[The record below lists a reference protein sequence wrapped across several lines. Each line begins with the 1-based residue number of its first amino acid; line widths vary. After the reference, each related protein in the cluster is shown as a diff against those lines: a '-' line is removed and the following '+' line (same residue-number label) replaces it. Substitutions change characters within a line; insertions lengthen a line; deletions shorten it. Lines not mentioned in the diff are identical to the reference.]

1 MSINFTLVV
10 SFFVAMLAILN
21 PIGNV
26 AIFLDHVND
35 EPSEIQKNLAKLLA
49 VVIFLIA
56 VFFYTTGQPF
66 LNLFGITIPAFRI
79 AGGILI
85 MGVGMRMLHGKPKF
99 DQDELEKKPSS
110 DNPFR
115 EAAKK
120 LSDIIVP
127 VALPIF
133 MGPGAMT
140 TVILYSQQAK
150 GTGIFTHIF
159 MILAMAAVCVIIGA
173 ILYMSRWF
181 IKILG
186 KNGMQIVTRTM
197 GLLLCAIA
205 VQFVINGVDQ
215 LLPGLMS
222 AEFVHSAAS
231 AAQQM

>member
-1 MSINFTLVV
+1 MI
-10 SFFVAMLAILN
+10 AILN

-26 AIFLDHVND
+26 AIFLEHVNN
-35 EPSEIQKNLAKLLA
+35 EPTVIQKNLAKLLA
-49 VVIFLIA
+49 LSIFLIA

-99 DQDELEKKPSS
+99 DQEELETKPVI

-115 EAAKK
+115 EAYKK
-120 LSDIIVP
+120 LSDILVP

-140 TVILYSQQAK
+140 TVIIYSQQAH
-150 GTGIFTHIF
+150 GFLTNVF
-159 MILAMAAVCVIIGA
+159 MILALAAVCTIIGF

-215 LLPGLMS
+215 LIPGLMS
-222 AEFVHSAAS
+222 PEFIHNAA
-231 AAQQM
+231 AAISE

>member
-1 MSINFTLVV
+1 M
-10 SFFVAMLAILN
+10 SFFVALIAILN
-21 PIGNV
+21 PVGNV
-26 AIFLDHVND
+26 AVFLDHVNN
-35 EPSEIQKNLAKLLA
+35 EPSEIQKNMAKMLA
-49 VVIFLIA
+49 VVIFVIA

-85 MGVGMRMLHGKPKF
+85 MGVGLRMLHGKSKF
-99 DQDELEKKPSS
+99 DQEELETKQVTGNAFK
-110 DNPFR
+110 
-115 EAAKK
+115 EAYKK
-120 LSDIIVP
+120 LSNIIVP

-150 GTGIFTHIF
+150 GVLTNLCMVLVIAI
-159 MILAMAAVCVIIGA
+159 VCTIIGT
-173 ILYMSRWF
+173 ILYLSRWF

-205 VQFVINGVDQ
+205 VQFVINGVNQ
-215 LLPGLMS
+215 LIPGLIS
-222 AEFVHSAAS
+222 SQFVH
-231 AAQQM
+231 